1 MPASSAIY
9 SIPTGLVRLLRYF
22 SWQPQVE
29 ADWSRGF
36 VRDLAP
42 SSIPTGGAYLIS
54 DFLVDKPG
62 VLRKRAAFTYLNSF
76 STGSNTGGVNFVAA
90 PEFPAGVKVV
100 AKGADGNL
108 YDVTSQ
114 VSVGA
119 FPLTTLDTPKLYV
132 DKLIV
137 TSSDG
142 TTAPQKIINTAGTVS
157 FSALGGSPPPARLS
171 TTHISRVVLGNSAA
185 NPNRIWFSPIPNV
198 EAAWDTANAYID
210 TNHSLSALASIQGVL
225 LAFSGAATE
234 RIVGNVPPGTTGENM
249 SLQPLGQIGC
259 ADARSIAAWGST
271 IIFASQEG
279 VYVTNGAGFDSLTE
293 KPDGS
298 GISSLW
304 RQYYAIVQANAGFI
318 SGGVIN
324 RNYYILSMGYGTTN
338 LATFL
343 CYLPRKA
350 WVQLS
355 GNMACTM
362 YASNLLGSDDLYGAS
377 MNSHPGNK
385 VLSFAPMLNDA
396 GGELDPDTRAILPAV
411 WFRMSGTGIG
421 QKVYGDAHLTYSM
434 KDAGRTPTLQVSV
447 STGIKIETPFVD
459 VPESP
464 LPATLASTGLGFAKS
479 IRKRFSV
486 ATDAQA
492 VYVKVNQL
500 AASSITE
507 IYLLEVDQRAYDL
520 QSETTP

>member
-1 MPASSAIY
+1 LPASSAIY
-9 SIPTGLVRLLRYF
+9 SIPTGLVRLLHYF

-29 ADWSRGF
+29 ADWSRGI
-36 VRDLAP
+36 VRDLP
-42 SSIPTGGAYLIS
+42 RSSIPAGGLYICV
-54 DFLVDKPG
+54 DFLVDRPG
-62 VLRKRAAFTYLNSF
+62 ILRKRSPFSYLNGF
-76 STGSNTGGVNFVAA
+76 STGANTGGVNFVSA
-90 PEFPAGVKVV
+90 PAFPAGVKVV
-100 AKGADGNL
+100 ARGADGNL
-108 YDVTSQ
+108 YDVTSG

-119 FPLTTLDTPKLYV
+119 FPIQTLDQPKLYV

-137 TSSDG
+137 TSSNG

-157 FSALGGSPPPARLS
+157 FAALGGSPPPARLS
-171 TTHISRVVLGNSAA
+171 AVHISRVILGNSAA

-198 EAAWDTANAYID
+198 ESTWDTANAYID

-225 LAFSGAATE
+225 LAFSGEATE
-234 RIVGNVPPGTTGENM
+234 RLIGNVPPGPTGENM

-304 RQYYAIVQANAGFI
+304 RQYYAIVQANGGFI
-318 SGGVIN
+318 SGGVMN

-338 LATFL
+338 LATFM

-355 GNMACTM
+355 GNQSCTM
-362 YASNLLGSDDLYGAS
+362 YAPNLSGVDELYGAS
-377 MNSHPGNK
+377 MSGHPGNK
-385 VLSFAPMLNDA
+385 ILSLSQMITGTGGLQDA
-396 GGELDPDTRAILPAV
+396 DGLAIQPAA
-411 WFRMSGTGIG
+411 WFRMSGTGVG
-421 QKVYGDAHLTYSM
+421 QKVYGDGHLTYAMVNS
-434 KDAGRTPTLQVSV
+434 GQNPTLNVFYQ
-447 STGIKIETPFVD
+447 TGVKGETAFKA

-464 LPATLASTGLGFAKS
+464 LPPTATGIVAGGQT
-479 IRKRFSV
+479 IRKRFSIS
-486 ATDAQA
+486 TDAQA
-492 VYVKVNQL
+492 VHVAVNQTGMS
-500 AASSITE
+500 ATTE
-507 IYLLEVDQRAYDL
+507 IYLLEVDQREYDL